1 MSSYDRTIRQLRGAI
16 EKKKK
21 EIEKNK
27 RRTKE
32 IKKVVDAAAA
42 ALESAKEKKERE
54 ITELKKELKKYN
66 LENAAVIDRTELR
79 KPLLYNTAAEIA
91 EIIKD
96 DDKRVALVEAL
107 QNEFYTTTFDD
118 CEVHGQLT
126 YVWYE
131 EPESGNPFDAEYGV
145 LFDGYQPDETDSEAE
160 SPFNLCYFIKVNGR
174 GNLVDE
180 DTVNDWVRFS
190 EFNQQNFRCTTLY
203 AS

>member
-32 IKKVVDAAAA
+32 IKKVVDAAA
-42 ALESAKEKKERE
+42 LESAKEKKERE
-54 ITELKKELKKYN
+54 ITELKKELRKYN

-96 DDKRVALVEAL
+96 DEKRVALVEAL
-107 QNEFYTTTFDD
+107 QDEFYATTFDD

-145 LFDGYQPDETDSEAE
+145 LFDGYQPDDTDPEAE

-174 GNLVDE
+174 GTLVNE
-180 DTVNDWVRFS
+180 DTVNDWARFS
-190 EFNQQNFRCTTLY
+190 EFNESFPGYVTLY